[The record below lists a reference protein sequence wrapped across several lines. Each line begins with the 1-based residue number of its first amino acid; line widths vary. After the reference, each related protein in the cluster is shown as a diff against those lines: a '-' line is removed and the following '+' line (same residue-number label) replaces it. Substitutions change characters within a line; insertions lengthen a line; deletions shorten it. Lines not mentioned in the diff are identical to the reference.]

1 MLLSAAECCLRSVEI
16 DKSGWRRSSSDWK
29 TEVRT
34 ASCDLSRVC
43 ATAVATQAGEGRR
56 GAETDPEGR
65 GSSSLVVASVGGPTG
80 RTSVVEGR
88 PELWKHVTPGCF
100 FPARMEAKV
109 DKADP
114 AEAGEEE
121 ETRVTAPEE
130 KPAAPVPP
138 TELAPSGSRSARDGR
153 GSQRLRPG
161 VELSNSEDP
170 ERTVIR
176 RVAPKTSSASTAASH
191 RGSGSPATRVRAA
204 FWRTDA
210 LPRPTARLLQAAEL
224 RALTHALPSQRHRRG
239 PPWAAAGPYRAP
251 EGAAGAE
258 PQARARRA

>member
-1 MLLSAAECCLRSVEI
+1 MGECDRSG
-16 DKSGWRRSSSDWK
+16 DTGRW
-29 TEVRT
+29 
-34 ASCDLSRVC
+34 
-43 ATAVATQAGEGRR
+43 AGEGRR
-56 GAETDPEGR
+56 GADDLPPQAQAGLP
-65 GSSSLVVASVGGPTG
+65 GALG
-80 RTSVVEGR
+80 
-88 PELWKHVTPGCF
+88 KHVTPGCCT
-100 FPARMEAKV
+100 PARMEAK
-109 DKADP
+109 DEAGP

-121 ETRVTAPEE
+121 MRVTAPEE
-130 KPAAPVPP
+130 RPAAPAPP